1 MLDAPSYVAGY
12 MQGKAAGGGGGGD
25 ITVESLSV
33 TENGTTTA
41 PAGTAFNPV
50 VVDVPNTYTAGDEG
64 KVVSN
69 GALVAQ
75 TSDTVTQNGTVNTT
89 LNNSV
94 VVNVP
99 TGAMVLGTGTFTGNG
114 SNKLTVPVGKK
125 MASSDF
131 MFYCY
136 VPNETEFP
144 FYSNIS
150 DFVFMEINA
159 PKEIV
164 YFDLSSDGTKG
175 GQATITAKVV
185 QSDQT
190 IVNKTV
196 AGPVGGG
203 RTIRNGGVPANPNY
217 LQPGNMKIIKDTTG
231 FSVNI
236 TTTGNDVQTLS
247 GITYNWK
254 LLYYGNDA
262 AHDIVEVA

>member
-1 MLDAPSYVAGY
+1 MELDNVVAFLA
-12 MQGKAAGGGGGGD
+12 GKNAGGGGGGD
-25 ITVESLSV
+25 ITVEPLSV
-33 TENGTTTA
+33 TENGTITA
-41 PAGTAFNPV
+41 PAGKAYTPV
-50 VVDVPNTYTAGDEG
+50 IVNVPNSYSAGDEG

-75 TSDTVTQNGTVNTT
+75 TSDTVTQNGTVDTT

-94 VVNVP
+94 AVNVP
-99 TGAMVLGTGTFTGNG
+99 TGAMVLATGTFTGNN
-114 SNKLTVPVGKK
+114 SNKITIPVGKK
-125 MASSDF
+125 MARSDF

-136 VPNETEFP
+136 VSNETEFP
-144 FYSNIS
+144 YYSNIS
-150 DFVFMEINA
+150 DFVFIEINA

-175 GQATITAKVV
+175 GQPTITAKVV

-203 RTIRNGGVPANPNY
+203 RTIRAGGVPVNPNY

-231 FSVNI
+231 FSVYI
-236 TTTGNDVQTLS
+236 QTTGNDVQTL
-247 GITYNWK
+247 GVTYNWK

-262 AHDIVEVA
+262 ATDIVEVA